1 MKEERAA
8 RDLSRQTREAEAGID
23 RSERALRDM
32 EDNVRSVLDKLES
45 EYGQVVNHLRDVDNM
60 INNNFDK

>member
-1 MKEERAA
+1 M
-8 RDLSRQTREAEAGID
+8 SRQTREAEAGID

-60 INNNFDK
+60 INNIDK